1 MRGKAEIMA
10 SISSAG
16 IGSGLDVNGI
26 VTQLMAI
33 EKQPL
38 TQMQSVAG
46 KLNDKLSSYGKI
58 QSYVSSLRDAASRL
72 TAPANWAQT
81 SAISADAS
89 VVSASTG
96 SAATAGAYSIQV
108 QGLASSQA
116 LSSGKFAASTT
127 AVGSGTLHIEIG
139 SWQTS
144 PAGFTERVPA
154 GAVTVTIDP
163 GANSLGDIRDKI
175 NAAHGGVSATIVTD
189 TGGARLVLRSTATG
203 AENGFRVTATDDA
216 SASGST
222 GLGVLGYPPVDP
234 LPSGFDAMAL
244 NQPAANA
251 SAKVNGLSVSSASNT
266 FDQVIDNLT
275 FKVNKVSASPVDVTV
290 ASDNTALKKL
300 VTDFASAYND
310 LAKFFSD
317 QTAYNATTK
326 VAGALQGD
334 TAVNSLSAQM
344 RNIIGDTLG
353 GAGAGAY
360 TRMAQIGL
368 NPQANGTLAVDTGK
382 LDTALGK
389 VGDVKALFMASDGDT
404 PSSSGFAM
412 RLRSWGDGLLG
423 VQGAV
428 TTRSDS
434 LRRQLDSNSKS
445 QDSFSHRMTTVE
457 ARMRAQYSALDTQ
470 MSKMNALQT
479 YVTQQIAAYNKTS
492 A

>member
-1 MRGKAEIMA
+1 MA

-38 TQMQSVAG
+38 TQMQSAAS

-81 SAISADAS
+81 SATSADAS

-96 SAATAGAYSIQV
+96 SAASAGAYSIQV
-108 QGLASSQA
+108 QSLASSQA

-127 AVGSGTLHIEIG
+127 AVGSGTLHIELG
-139 SWQTS
+139 TWKTS

-154 GAVTVTIDP
+154 GSVTITIDP
-163 GANSLGDIRDKI
+163 SANSLGDIRDKI
-175 NAAHGGVSATIVTD
+175 NAAHGGVSASIVTD

-203 AENGFRVTATDDA
+203 AENGFRVSATDDA
-216 SASGST
+216 SASGTT

-234 LPSGFDAMAL
+234 PPIGMDAMAL
-244 NQPAANA
+244 NQSAADA
-251 SAKVNGLSVSSASNT
+251 SAKVNGLIVSSASNT
-266 FDQVIDNLT
+266 FDNVIDNLT
-275 FKVNKVSASPVDVTV
+275 FKVNKVSSSPVDVTV
-290 ASDNTALKKL
+290 ASDNTAIKKL
-300 VTDFASAYND
+300 VTDFASSYND

-317 QTAYNATTK
+317 QTAYDANTK
-326 VAGALQGD
+326 TAGTLQGD
-334 TAVNSLSAQM
+334 SSVNGLRAQM

-353 GAGAGAY
+353 GSGAGAF

-368 NPQANGTLAVDTGK
+368 NPQANGTLTVDASK

-389 VGDVKALFMASDGDT
+389 ISDVKALFMASDGDT
-404 PSSSGFAM
+404 PSSGGFAA

-434 LRRQLDSNSKS
+434 LRRQLDNNSKS
-445 QDSFSHRMTTVE
+445 QDSFSNRMTTVE
-457 ARMRAQYSALDTQ
+457 TRMRAQYTALDTE
-470 MSKMNALQT
+470 MSKMNALQS
-479 YVTQQIAAYNKTS
+479 YVTQQITAYNKST